1 MAVALLDSK
10 ERQDD
15 LGMLLAAVLDGLDIF
30 DDFVGSVD
38 DVVEFFVK
46 LLLQIEQLLH
56 LLLWRLVLIIIVADL
71 RNNILE
77 TFMLSAKIIADV
89 VKVS

>member
-30 DDFVGSVD
+30 DDLVGSVD

-71 RNNILE
+71 
-77 TFMLSAKIIADV
+77 
-89 VKVS
+89 

>member
-15 LGMLLAAVLDGLDIF
+15 LGMLLATVLDGFDIF
-30 DDFVGSVD
+30 GDLVGSVD

-71 RNNILE
+71 
-77 TFMLSAKIIADV
+77 
-89 VKVS
+89 

>member
-1 MAVALLDSK
+1 VAVALLDSK

-71 RNNILE
+71 
-77 TFMLSAKIIADV
+77 
-89 VKVS
+89 

>member
-15 LGMLLAAVLDGLDIF
+15 LGMLLAAVLDGFDIF

-46 LLLQIEQLLH
+46 LLLQIEQLFH
-56 LLLWRLVLIIIVADL
+56 LLLWRLILIVVVADL
-71 RNNILE
+71 
-77 TFMLSAKIIADV
+77 
-89 VKVS
+89 